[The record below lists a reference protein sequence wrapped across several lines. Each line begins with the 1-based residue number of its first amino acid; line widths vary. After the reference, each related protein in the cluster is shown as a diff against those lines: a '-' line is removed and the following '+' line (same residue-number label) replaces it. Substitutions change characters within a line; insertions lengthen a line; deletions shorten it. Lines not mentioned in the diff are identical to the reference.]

1 MRDADIAMYR
11 AKSLGKARH
20 EMFHPGMHD
29 RAVAQLQLD
38 NDLRRA
44 IERQEFQNYYQPIV
58 SLVETGRIVGFEAL
72 VRWQHPRRGV
82 ISPAEFIPRAE
93 ETGLIIP
100 LGEWVLREACRQ
112 MQAWQAQFPQ
122 PTEGKYVAPLTISVN
137 ISGKQFTQPNLLEQI
152 KQILQE
158 TGLDARSLKLEIT
171 ESTIMENAESATAML
186 LEMQALGIGLSIDD
200 FGTGYSSLGYLN
212 RFPVDTLKIDR
223 SFVMDVGDDAE
234 KIEIIR
240 TVVLLARNLGMN
252 VVAEGVET
260 IKELTQLK
268 VLDCQNGQG
277 YFFSRPLNSEAAA
290 ALLTEISDHEFTM
303 FDPNQLHR
311 TD

>member
-1 MRDADIAMYR
+1 M
-11 AKSLGKARH
+11 
-20 EMFHPGMHD
+20 
-29 RAVAQLQLD
+29 
-38 NDLRRA
+38 
-44 IERQEFQNYYQPIV
+44 
-58 SLVETGRIVGFEAL
+58 
-72 VRWQHPRRGV
+72 RWQHPRRGV
-82 ISPAEFIPRAE
+82 IPPAEFIPGAE

-100 LGEWVLREACRQ
+100 LGEWVLREACCQ
-112 MQAWQAQFPQ
+112 MRAWQAQFPR
-122 PTEGKYVAPLTISVN
+122 PTKGRYLAPIIISVN
-137 ISGKQFTQPNLLEQI
+137 ISSKQFSQPNLLEQI

-200 FGTGYSSLGYLN
+200 FGTGYLSLGYLN

-223 SFVMDVGDDAE
+223 SFVMDVDDDAE
-234 KIEIIR
+234 IVEIIR
-240 TVVLLARNLGMN
+240 TVVMLARDLGMN

-260 IKELTQLK
+260 TKELAQLK
-268 VLDCQNGQG
+268 VLDCENGQG

-290 ALLTEISDHEFTM
+290 ALLTESSDHEFTI
-303 FDPNQLHR
+303 FDPNQLQR